1 MRSKCLFAG
10 VVLLLALP
18 GYAATP
24 DTTLAAQANDP
35 ATRQGMA
42 ALLRA
47 QVLLDRAH
55 FSPGEID
62 GRAGS
67 NQRRAVRGYQ
77 QARQLKVSGELDEA
91 TWTSLNQDAAPAL
104 VTYTLT
110 ADDVGQ
116 PVASIPEDMM
126 AQAKLPSLAF
136 ESIEEALGERFHISP
151 ALLKALN
158 PNADFS
164 KAGTPLQVPNVASLT
179 ALPKAASVVIDKS
192 DSTLGLLDANGAL
205 IAQFPVSSGS
215 EKDPLPLGQWKIVGV
230 AENPTFHYNPKL
242 FWDADPAHAEAKIA
256 AGPNNPVG
264 TRWIDLSK
272 KHYGLHGTPEPSAI
286 GKAQSHGCVRL
297 TNWDAE
303 RVARAVSPALSVTM
317 QE

>member
-1 MRSKCLFAG
+1 M
-10 VVLLLALP
+10 VVLLALP

-35 ATRQGMA
+35 ATRQGMG
-42 ALLRA
+42 ALVRA
-47 QVLLDRAH
+47 QVLLDRSH

-77 QARQLKVSGELDEA
+77 QARKLKVSGELDEA

-126 AQAKLPSLAF
+126 AQATLPSLAF

-164 KAGTPLQVPNVASLT
+164 KAGTPLQVPNVASLP

-192 DSTLGLLDANGAL
+192 DSTLGLLDASGAL

-256 AGPNNPVG
+256 TGPNNPVG

-297 TNWDAE
+297 TNWDVE
-303 RVARAVSPALSVTM
+303 RVARAVSPALSVIM

>member
-1 MRSKCLFAG
+1 MRSECLFAG

-42 ALLRA
+42 ALVRA

-91 TWTSLNQDAAPAL
+91 TWTSLNQDEAPAL

-151 ALLKALN
+151 TLLKALN

-192 DSTLGLLDANGAL
+192 DSTLGLLDASGAL

-242 FWDADPAHAEAKIA
+242 FWDADPTHAEAKIA

-272 KHYGLHGTPEPSAI
+272 KHYGLHGTSEPSAI

-297 TNWDAE
+297 TNWDVE

>member
-10 VVLLLALP
+10 MVLLLALP

-24 DTTLAAQANDP
+24 DNSLAAQANDP

-42 ALLRA
+42 ALVRA

-77 QARQLKVSGELDEA
+77 QARKLKVSGELDEA

-151 ALLKALN
+151 TLLKALN

-164 KAGTPLQVPNVASLT
+164 KAGTPLQVPNVAGLT

-215 EKDPLPLGQWKIVGV
+215 EKDPLPVGQWKIVGV

-272 KHYGLHGTPEPSAI
+272 KHYGLHGTPEPGTI

-297 TNWDAE
+297 TNWDVE

>member
-1 MRSKCLFAG
+1 MRSKCLLAG
-10 VVLLLALP
+10 MVVLLALP

-35 ATRQGMA
+35 ATRQGMG
-42 ALLRA
+42 ALVRA
-47 QVLLDRAH
+47 QVLLDRSH

-77 QARQLKVSGELDEA
+77 QARKLKVSGELDEA

-126 AQAKLPSLAF
+126 AQATLPSLAF

-164 KAGTPLQVPNVASLT
+164 KAGTPLQVPNVASLP

-192 DSTLGLLDANGAL
+192 DSTLGLLDASGAL

-256 AGPNNPVG
+256 TGPNNPVG

-297 TNWDAE
+297 TNWDVE
-303 RVARAVSPALSVTM
+303 RVARAVSPALSVIM

>member
-1 MRSKCLFAG
+1 MF
-10 VVLLLALP
+10 
-18 GYAATP
+18 
-24 DTTLAAQANDP
+24 
-35 ATRQGMA
+35 
-42 ALLRA
+42 RA
-47 QVLLDRAH
+47 
-55 FSPGEID
+55 S
-62 GRAGS
+62 
-67 NQRRAVRGYQ
+67 
-77 QARQLKVSGELDEA
+77 
-91 TWTSLNQDAAPAL
+91 
-104 VTYTLT
+104 
-110 ADDVGQ
+110 
-116 PVASIPEDMM
+116 
-126 AQAKLPSLAF
+126 F

-151 ALLKALN
+151 TLLKALN

-192 DSTLGLLDANGAL
+192 DSTLGLLDASGAL

-242 FWDADPAHAEAKIA
+242 FWDADPTHAEAKIA

-272 KHYGLHGTPEPSAI
+272 KHYGLHGTSEPSAI

-297 TNWDAE
+297 TNWDVE

>member
-10 VVLLLALP
+10 MVLLLTLP

-24 DTTLAAQANDP
+24 DNTLAAQANDP

-42 ALLRA
+42 ALVRA

-55 FSPGEID
+55 VSPGEID

-77 QARQLKVSGELDEA
+77 QARKLKVTGELDEA

-126 AQAKLPSLAF
+126 AQATLSSLAF

-215 EKDPLPLGQWKIVGV
+215 EKDPLPVGHWKIVGV

-297 TNWDAE
+297 TNWDVE

>member
-1 MRSKCLFAG
+1 MFSKYLYAG
-10 VVLLLALP
+10 VVVVLALP

-24 DTTLAAQANDP
+24 DTTLVAQANDP

-42 ALLRA
+42 ALVRA

-77 QARQLKVSGELDEA
+77 QARQLKVSGELDDA
-91 TWTSLNQDAAPAL
+91 TWSSLNQDAAPAL

-116 PVASIPEDMM
+116 PLASIPEDMM

-158 PNADFS
+158 PNADLS

-297 TNWDAE
+297 TNWDVE

>member
-42 ALLRA
+42 ALVRA

-91 TWTSLNQDAAPAL
+91 TWTSLNQDEAPAL

-151 ALLKALN
+151 TLLKALN

-297 TNWDAE
+297 TNWDVE

>member
-297 TNWDAE
+297 NNWDAE

>member
-1 MRSKCLFAG
+1 MRSECLFAG

-42 ALLRA
+42 ALVRA

-67 NQRRAVRGYQ
+67 NQRRAVRGDQ

-91 TWTSLNQDAAPAL
+91 TWTSLNQDEAPAL

-136 ESIEEALGERFHISP
+136 
-151 ALLKALN
+151 
-158 PNADFS
+158 
-164 KAGTPLQVPNVASLT
+164 
-179 ALPKAASVVIDKS
+179 
-192 DSTLGLLDANGAL
+192 
-205 IAQFPVSSGS
+205 
-215 EKDPLPLGQWKIVGV
+215 
-230 AENPTFHYNPKL
+230 
-242 FWDADPAHAEAKIA
+242 
-256 AGPNNPVG
+256 
-264 TRWIDLSK
+264 
-272 KHYGLHGTPEPSAI
+272 
-286 GKAQSHGCVRL
+286 GKV
-297 TNWDAE
+297 
-303 RVARAVSPALSVTM
+303 
-317 QE
+317 